1 MSNCNSLR
9 DATRHLHRREALS
22 DRRFNDSAMPGSPHQ
37 PLCQLTVP
45 LQRAEIF
52 GAEHLPSCKRMTTAP
67 RQDSHRRGVFLLE
80 HDGLARR
87 AMKFTVTS
95 GSGVTEVVDRPE
107 SARAALEHV
116 LVLLGRKRNDVRIFD
131 EDGWRRTPADLCQL
145 AAQEVAMLPDESGL
159 SF

>member
-1 MSNCNSLR
+1 
-9 DATRHLHRREALS
+9 
-22 DRRFNDSAMPGSPHQ
+22 
-37 PLCQLTVP
+37 
-45 LQRAEIF
+45 
-52 GAEHLPSCKRMTTAP
+52 MTTAP

-145 AAQEVAMLPDESGL
+145 AAQEVAMLPDESGM